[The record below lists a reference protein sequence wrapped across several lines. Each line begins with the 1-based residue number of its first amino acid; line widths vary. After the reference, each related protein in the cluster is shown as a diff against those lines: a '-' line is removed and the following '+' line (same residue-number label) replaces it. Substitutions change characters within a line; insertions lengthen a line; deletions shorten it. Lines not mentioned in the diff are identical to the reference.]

1 MTSLEIVFC
10 LLTPLPFFE
19 CIGGFIF
26 FICKPV
32 CCCCFTDQAPRS
44 SLTVPLALSPQ
55 SFEILGLVD
64 PPDLLERPDL
74 LKRPDLLER
83 PDDATHCVYTSQCV
97 TEAVQSSQ

>member
-1 MTSLEIVFC
+1 MTSLEIVLC
-10 LLTPLPFFE
+10 LLAPLPVFE

-32 CCCCFTDQAPRS
+32 CCCCYTDQSPRS

-64 PPDLLERPDL
+64 PPDLLDP
-74 LKRPDLLER
+74 PG
-83 PDDATHCVYTSQCV
+83 DDTQGVSTSQCV
-97 TEAVQSSQ
+97 TEAARSS